1 MSRASFHLDDLLK
14 EEVAHKLG
22 GCPPDA
28 LVVFSS
34 LKQDRCWCI
43 FHRMIGKKRIT
54 HATWETKKESHVAV
68 LHRGTPTSLSL
79 IVSHTDS
86 TWIWCSCQK
95 SYFSAS
101 AGGF

>member
-1 MSRASFHLDDLLK
+1 MRLRDDMSRASFHLDDLLK

-43 FHRMIGKKRIT
+43 FHRMIGKKRTT

-79 IVSHTDS
+79 
-86 TWIWCSCQK
+86 
-95 SYFSAS
+95 
-101 AGGF
+101 